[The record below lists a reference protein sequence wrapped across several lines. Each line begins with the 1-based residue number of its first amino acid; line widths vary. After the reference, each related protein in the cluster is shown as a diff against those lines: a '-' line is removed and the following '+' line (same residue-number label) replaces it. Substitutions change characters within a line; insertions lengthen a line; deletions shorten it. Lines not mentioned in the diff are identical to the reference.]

1 MADKKD
7 RPALL
12 IRPVFRVTGREHGFT
27 LIEMLV
33 SISILTVIMAGMFAF
48 LFGASRHWNTS
59 QNQADMTENARLG
72 LNRMTREI
80 KQSSQ
85 ITTAQINQITFTVN
99 FGTGNETIS
108 YGFSAGEGGGPGTVW
123 RDTSVSPGQ
132 VTLME
137 NVDSMQFVYYG
148 NDYKCDS
155 NMNGEITY
163 IPELQACSGNPT
175 AYIARVD
182 FILTMRA
189 GNETGQTF
197 VDQAWLRNRVAD

>member
-1 MADKKD
+1 MDDKKD
-7 RPALL
+7 KSVLR
-12 IRPVFRVTGREHGFT
+12 IRPVFRVTRREHGFT

-72 LNRMTREI
+72 LNRMTREV
-80 KQSSQ
+80 KQANQ
-85 ITTAQINQITFTVN
+85 ITTAQTNQTTFTVN
-99 FGTGNETIS
+99 FGSGSETIS
-108 YGFSAGEGGGPGTVW
+108 YGFSAGEGGEPGTVW

-132 VTLME
+132 VALIE

-148 NDYKCDS
+148 NDYRCDS
-155 NMNGEITY
+155 DSDGTITY
-163 IPELQACSGNPT
+163 SELQACSGSPT
-175 AYIARVD
+175 ADIARVD
-182 FILTMRA
+182 IIMTMRA